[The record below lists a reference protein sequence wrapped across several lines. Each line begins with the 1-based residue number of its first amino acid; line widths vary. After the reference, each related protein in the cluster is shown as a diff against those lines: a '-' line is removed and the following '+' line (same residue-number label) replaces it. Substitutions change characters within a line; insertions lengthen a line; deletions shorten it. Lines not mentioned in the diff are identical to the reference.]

1 MRFEKTSGS
10 VVIVG
15 AGHAGGTLAMEL
27 RAAGHTGP
35 VTIVG
40 DEPHVPY
47 QRPPLSKAFLK
58 GGLPEEKLELRPRS
72 WYATHAVELRL
83 GAPVEAIDRAA
94 RRLRLRGGETLPYDH
109 LVLATGVR
117 PARLAVPG
125 ADLDGVHHLR
135 GIADAR
141 RLSADLGAAGRL
153 VVIGA
158 GFTGLEVAAS
168 AATLGCAVTLVL
180 RGDRVLTRVASAPVA
195 EFLRARHEAAG
206 VVLRFGSHVDAFLG
220 DGDRVVGVRLRDGE
234 ILSCDHVLV
243 AVGADANDELA
254 REAGLV
260 CDGGG
265 VVVDEDGRTADPAI
279 FAIGDVSVRPLPY
292 LGGRPIRLESVHNAL
307 EQARIA
313 AAVIAGAPPPRLE
326 PPWFWSDQYGFKLQ
340 TVGLVAE
347 ADDLVLR
354 GDPATGRFAVFHLA
368 GDRLRA
374 VEAVDAPLD
383 FAIGKQLIAKGAP
396 ISRDALAD
404 PSVNIRAVAAA
415 H

>member
-1 MRFEKTSGS
+1 MRIEGTRGS

-27 RAAGHTGP
+27 RAAGHDGP

-72 WYATHAVELRL
+72 WYATHDVDLRL
-83 GAPVEAIDRAA
+83 GAPVEAIDREE
-94 RRLRLRGGETLPYDH
+94 RRLRLGDGATLAYDR

-125 ADLDGVHHLR
+125 ADLAGVHYLR

-141 RLSADLGAAGRL
+141 RLAADLGAAGRL
-153 VVIGA
+153 VVVGA

-168 AATLGCAVTLVL
+168 AAALGCGVTLVV
-180 RGDRVLTRVASAPVA
+180 RGDKVLSRVASAPVA
-195 EFLRARHEAAG
+195 AFLRARHEAAG
-206 VVLRFGSHVDAFLG
+206 VVFRFGSDVETFLG
-220 DGDRVVGVRLRDGE
+220 DGDRVFGVRLGDGE
-234 ILSCDHVLV
+234 ILPCDRALV
-243 AVGADANDELA
+243 AVGADANDALA
-254 REAGLV
+254 RRAGLA

-265 VVVDEDGRTADPAI
+265 IVVDESGRTSDPAI

-292 LGGRPIRLESVHNAL
+292 LGGRLVRLESVHNAL

-313 AAVIAGAPPPRLE
+313 AAVIAGTPPPRLE
-326 PPWFWSDQYGFKLQ
+326 PPWFWSDQYDLKLQ

-354 GDPATGRFAVFHLA
+354 GEPETGRFAVFHLA

-374 VEAVDAPLD
+374 VEAINAPLD
-383 FAIGKQLIAKGAP
+383 FAIGKQLVAKGAP
-396 ISRDALAD
+396 ISRGALAD
-404 PSVNIRAVAAA
+404 PSVDIRAVAAA

>member
-1 MRFEKTSGS
+1 MRIEGTRGS

-15 AGHAGGTLAMEL
+15 AGHAGGTVAMEL
-27 RAAGHTGP
+27 RAAGHGAP

-58 GGLPEEKLELRPRS
+58 GGLPEEKLELRPRA
-72 WYATHAVELRL
+72 WYATHDVDLRL
-83 GAPVEAIDRAA
+83 GEPVYAIDRAA
-94 RRLRLRGGETLPYDH
+94 RRLRLCGGETLAYDH

-125 ADLDGVHHLR
+125 ANLEGVHHLR

-141 RLSADLGAAGRL
+141 RLATDLGGAGRL
-153 VVIGA
+153 VVVGA

-168 AATLGCAVTLVL
+168 AATLGCAVTLVA
-180 RGDRVLTRVASAPVA
+180 RGHKVLSRVASAPVA
-195 EFLRARHEAAG
+195 TFLRARHEAAG
-206 VVLRFGSHVDAFLG
+206 VAFRFGADVAAFLG
-220 DGDRVVGVRLRDGE
+220 DGDRVAGVRLGDGE
-234 ILSCDHVLV
+234 VLACDRVLV
-243 AVGADANDELA
+243 AVGAEANDDLA
-254 REAGLV
+254 RRAGLA
-260 CDGGG
+260 CADGGI
-265 VVVDEDGRTADPAI
+265 VVDGSGRTSDPAI

-292 LGGRPIRLESVHNAL
+292 LGGRLVRLESVHNAL

-313 AAVIAGAPPPRLE
+313 AAVIAETPPPRLE
-326 PPWFWSDQYGFKLQ
+326 PPWFWSDQYDLKLQ

-354 GDPATGRFAVFHLA
+354 GDPEIGRFAVFHLA

-374 VEAVDAPLD
+374 VEAINAPLD
-383 FAIGKQLIAKGAP
+383 FAIGKQMVAKDAP

-404 PSVNIRAVAAA
+404 PSVNIRAVATA